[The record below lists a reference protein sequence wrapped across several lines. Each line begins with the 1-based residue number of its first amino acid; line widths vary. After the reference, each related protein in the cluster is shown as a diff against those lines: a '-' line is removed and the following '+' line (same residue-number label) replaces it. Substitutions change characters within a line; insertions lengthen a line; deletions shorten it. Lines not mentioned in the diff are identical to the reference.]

1 MNWSRFKHDT
11 INNVFGKQKVP
22 TIVGTLATFVYT
34 LVVILVPMGADPS
47 PYLGPAVGG
56 FVAGAVLGTNV
67 YDGLM
72 YGLRAA
78 TYGFV
83 LFALTVAIGS
93 FVLFFMATGQTYFY
107 YSSFF
112 GLIVV
117 FGLVPMAGFAGA
129 IAGPIGTLARRF
141 VVPREYNPPVR

>member
-22 TIVGTLATFVYT
+22 TIVGALVTLLYT
-34 LVVILVPMGADPS
+34 ITIMIVPTNIGLS
-47 PYLGPAVGG
+47 PYFGPVLGG

-72 YGLRAA
+72 YGFRAA
-78 TYGFV
+78 AYGFV
-83 LFALTVAIGS
+83 LVAATVAIGS
-93 FVLFFMATGQTYFY
+93 FVLFFIATGQTFFY

-112 GLIVV
+112 GLLVV
-117 FGLVPMAGFAGA
+117 FGLVPVAGFGGA
-129 IAGPIGTLARRF
+129 LAGPIGTLARRF
-141 VVPREYNPPVR
+141 VVPRRYNPPVR